1 MEFGVC
7 TLSVVAVR
15 ERPDHKFEMVSQLL
29 FGELFEILEQR
40 NGWYHIRI
48 IHDSYQGWVS
58 VDQVETL
65 EFDEYQ
71 ALKNQ
76 PSTVTGDLL
85 SFIQDKTQQTSFPIS
100 AGCSVYFPQDGNI
113 SLGGRVFHYPG
124 QLLDLS
130 KPQPELITNHA
141 LMFLNTPYL
150 WGGRSVF
157 GMDCSGFVQLAYKMG
172 GIKIPRDAAVQA
184 NQGETI
190 HLIHE
195 TNPGDLLF
203 FDNPEGDINHVGILL
218 QEGYII
224 HAHGK
229 VRIDMI
235 DHNGIYSKEKNRYTH
250 KLRLMRRITSG

>member
-58 VDQVETL
+58 VDQVEAL

-100 AGCSVYFPQDGNI
+100 AGCSVYFPQNGNI
-113 SLGGRVFHYPG
+113 SLGGKVFHYPG
-124 QLLDLS
+124 QLLDLTN
-130 KPQPELITNHA
+130 PQHELITNHA
-141 LMFLNTPYL
+141 LMFLHTPYL
-150 WGGRSVF
+150 WGGRSAF
-157 GMDCSGFVQLAYKMG
+157 GMDCSGLVQLAYKMG
-172 GIKIPRDAAVQA
+172 GFKIPRDAAVQA
-184 NQGETI
+184 TQGETV

-195 TNPGDLLF
+195 TIPGDLLF
-203 FDNPEGDINHVGILL
+203 FDNQEGDINHVGILL

-235 DHNGIYSKEKNRYTH
+235 DHNGIFCKEKNRYTH
-250 KLRLMRRITSG
+250 KLRLIRRITSG